1 MDRSWLRQ
9 CVLPFLLLAYPL
21 TFLFFQGGQY
31 CQPLCFEPTAV
42 GMITLLGVLLTVML
56 VAGGFGSRFRVDERG
71 ETHRIVRWL
80 GSPPL
85 LAGGILVG
93 VFVGFVGFVA
103 LDTLSLYEAVWKPIV
118 LPLSFLLFLPVWVLY
133 MASFPF
139 AVLFS
144 VAGIESSPLVTV
156 VFRGVVVFIG
166 FPLSAVFQTLIVSV
180 MVERLQSEAID

>member
-9 CVLPFLLLAYPL
+9 SVLPFLLLAYPL
-21 TFLFFQGGQY
+21 TFLFFQGGQF

-42 GMITLLGVLLTVML
+42 GVTTLLSGLLVLML
-56 VAGGFGSRFRVDERG
+56 VAGALGTRFRFNERG
-71 ETHRIVRWL
+71 DTHRIVRWL
-80 GSPPL
+80 GSPSL

-93 VFVGFVGFVA
+93 VFVGFVGFLA

-118 LPLSFLLFLPVWVLY
+118 LPFSFLLFLPVWVLY
-133 MASFPF
+133 MASFPL

-166 FPLSAVFQTLIVSV
+166 FPLSAGVQTLFVSV
-180 MVERLQSEAID
+180 VVERLQSEAID

>member
-1 MDRSWLRQ
+1 MDRNWLRQ
-9 CVLPFLLLAYPL
+9 SVLPFLLLAYPL

-42 GMITLLGVLLTVML
+42 GVATLLGGLLTVML
-56 VAGGFGSRFRVDERG
+56 VAGGLGTYFKVDERG
-71 ETHRIVRWL
+71 ETHRIARWL
-80 GSPPL
+80 GSPSL
-85 LAGGILVG
+85 LAGGILMG

-103 LDTLSLYEAVWKPIV
+103 LDTLSLYEAVWKPII

-133 MASFPF
+133 MASFPL

-144 VAGIESSPLVTV
+144 VAGIESSPLVTT
-156 VFRGVVVFIG
+156 VFRGIVVVIG
-166 FPLSAVFQTLIVSV
+166 FPLSAVVQTLVVSA